1 MRGPAKY
8 LKQGAAFLAALI
20 ALCLLAGGC
29 SASAAAPSAGF
40 AGFSIEQVYVNV
52 PELDVFVTAQ
62 DENGRPLDPAMVQAA
77 GVELYLG
84 EEKIPTGNIALASEP
99 ICYILVLDNS
109 TAVQPEDFRVFR
121 AALRNLVKS
130 KGERDQIML
139 YTTAGGPARLLAAT
153 DDASAALRALEE
165 VEQTPGTV
173 DVAALVETVYT
184 DVHNDYQSLAPRKC
198 LYICTDAVQMMAN
211 PALLAGLSGNAVD
224 RLNMAVTAFA
234 ITQEDGALSALAGLT
249 GGRVVTADR
258 RDMPAEMRS
267 HWQALGQVLECKTE
281 VDLDAYGERLDTLT
295 VAVPGLGS
303 AVQDE
308 TSVYM
313 GHRLTRPAV
322 EKAVLTGR
330 DTLTLTFNQA
340 VSNADSARRFV
351 LSSDDVWG
359 WRPAIRSVA
368 LSGDGMTATLT
379 LQPLYN
385 GRYNLRLRE
394 VASRLTP
401 ANISDNT
408 AVTTFTVTGSPP
420 DSLFYWQRFRVPVL
434 VLGAL
439 LLALAGRSL
448 WQRRRDRAAEQ
459 QAEAEHLLDAA
470 DETADTL
477 PARWLTLYVR
487 TRRSVAETRWTGRVR
502 GSLIV
507 GTDPAQCDL
516 CIEDHRARPQHC
528 ILWVEADR
536 VLVQALEGAIVHVG
550 DQRIGDAHVLQNN
563 DVIKLGRTTM
573 RVVL

>member
-1 MRGPAKY
+1 M
-8 LKQGAAFLAALI
+8 
-20 ALCLLAGGC
+20 
-29 SASAAAPSAGF
+29 
-40 AGFSIEQVYVNV
+40 
-52 PELDVFVTAQ
+52 
-62 DENGRPLDPAMVQAA
+62 
-77 GVELYLG
+77 
-84 EEKIPTGNIALASEP
+84 
-99 ICYILVLDNS
+99 LDNS

-198 LYICTDAVQMMAN
+198 LYLCTDAVQMMAN

-359 WRPAIRSVA
+359 WRPAIRSVV

-448 WQRRRDRAAEQ
+448 WQAPAGPGRRTAGRSRTPAGRRRRDRR
-459 QAEAEHLLDAA
+459 H
-470 DETADTL
+470 
-477 PARWLTLYVR
+477 PARPLADPVCAHPAQR
-487 TRRSVAETRWTGRVR
+487 GRNPLDRPVR

>member
-1 MRGPAKY
+1 
-8 LKQGAAFLAALI
+8 
-20 ALCLLAGGC
+20 
-29 SASAAAPSAGF
+29 
-40 AGFSIEQVYVNV
+40 
-52 PELDVFVTAQ
+52 
-62 DENGRPLDPAMVQAA
+62 
-77 GVELYLG
+77 
-84 EEKIPTGNIALASEP
+84 
-99 ICYILVLDNS
+99 
-109 TAVQPEDFRVFR
+109 
-121 AALRNLVKS
+121 
-130 KGERDQIML
+130 
-139 YTTAGGPARLLAAT
+139 
-153 DDASAALRALEE
+153 
-165 VEQTPGTV
+165 
-173 DVAALVETVYT
+173 
-184 DVHNDYQSLAPRKC
+184 
-198 LYICTDAVQMMAN
+198 
-211 PALLAGLSGNAVD
+211 
-224 RLNMAVTAFA
+224 
-234 ITQEDGALSALAGLT
+234 
-249 GGRVVTADR
+249 
-258 RDMPAEMRS
+258 
-267 HWQALGQVLECKTE
+267 
-281 VDLDAYGERLDTLT
+281 
-295 VAVPGLGS
+295 
-303 AVQDE
+303 
-308 TSVYM
+308 
-313 GHRLTRPAV
+313 
-322 EKAVLTGR
+322 
-330 DTLTLTFNQA
+330 
-340 VSNADSARRFV
+340 
-351 LSSDDVWG
+351 
-359 WRPAIRSVA
+359 
-368 LSGDGMTATLT
+368 MTATLT